1 MRDAPPPKLAKH
13 SVVAALIGVATSQV
27 SRWIREGH
35 FPAPHATI
43 GRTHFYRVEDVER
56 FVKTGSWFKAD

>member
-13 SVVAALIGVATSQV
+13 SVATP
-27 SRWIREGH
+27 IN
-35 FPAPHATI
+35 AATI

>member
-1 MRDAPPPKLAKH
+1 MKAPASPKLVKH
-13 SVVAALIGVATSQV
+13 SAVASLIGVATSQV

-43 GRTHFYRVEDVER
+43 SRTHFYRAEDVDR